1 MTRYLDAANMDA
13 TTLTGD
19 AGSQTLARAAHATPM
34 TLVGCPSIELRLM
47 RGFQLALDGRPA
59 SVSANSQRLLAFLAL
74 QDRPVRR
81 AYIAGMLWSGCDST
95 RSNGNL
101 RSALWRLTDP
111 GRALVQAIG
120 QTLQLAPTVAV
131 DARRTEEIARFID
144 DADGPA
150 ATLAIDALDELLGG
164 GELLPDWYEE
174 WVTFERERLRQLR
187 LHALERLC
195 VNLTEA
201 GRFDRALQCGL
212 AALREDPL
220 RESAHRAIIAVHIAE
235 GNLSEAIRQYGL
247 CRDLMARELA
257 VEPSPATTSLIR
269 GGIGQRVAGA
279 P

>member
-13 TTLTGD
+13 ATLTGD

-47 RGFQLALDGRPA
+47 RGFQLALGGRPA
-59 SVSANSQRLLAFLAL
+59 SDYANSQRLLAFLAL

-235 GNLSEAIRQYGL
+235 GNLSEAIR
-247 CRDLMARELA
+247 
-257 VEPSPATTSLIR
+257 
-269 GGIGQRVAGA
+269 
-279 P
+279 